1 MEDTIESIHILK
13 GSALANFKGDAAAFQ
28 SLRPD
33 LEACLLAQY
42 AADAADRTGSGKNVR
57 AWIVVITVAAFLTAS
72 AIVGLRNELR
82 WRRFVALL
90 NAQPG
95 VAVTSDHR
103 GWFSKPEITGLRDPS
118 LADAMVVA
126 RAAGIDPARVQFHWK
141 DFLALDP
148 ATIVQRFQK
157 RFSPP
162 ASAQV
167 SSKDGVLVLA
177 GSAPYDWLE
186 RVRREAKFVP
196 GVSGLDDSAVT
207 VVYDA
212 ASILQRFNE
221 KFDPPN
227 TVNASVVQNTLVLSG
242 EASQQ
247 WLDRVRS
254 DVSMVPAIKSVDTSK
269 VANLDER
276 TFQRSKSVIE
286 KAFIYFFANK
296 DDIGSD
302 GLITLSRLPD
312 EIRRCEAAAKHL
324 GWNITLEVLGYADA
338 AGDEAKNIDLSQRR
352 AHKVGDFLSLCGFQS
367 TALKPIGMGGAAK
380 PSRTERANSEPA
392 QRGVAFKI
400 IAESA
405 SAAR

>member
-1 MEDTIESIHILK
+1 M
-13 GSALANFKGDAAAFQ
+13 
-28 SLRPD
+28 
-33 LEACLLAQY
+33 
-42 AADAADRTGSGKNVR
+42 
-57 AWIVVITVAAFLTAS
+57 
-72 AIVGLRNELR
+72 
-82 WRRFVALL
+82 
-90 NAQPG
+90 
-95 VAVTSDHR
+95 
-103 GWFSKPEITGLRDPS
+103 
-118 LADAMVVA
+118 
-126 RAAGIDPARVQFHWK
+126 
-141 DFLALDP
+141 
-148 ATIVQRFQK
+148 
-157 RFSPP
+157 
-162 ASAQV
+162 
-167 SSKDGVLVLA
+167 
-177 GSAPYDWLE
+177 
-186 RVRREAKFVP
+186 
-196 GVSGLDDSAVT
+196 
-207 VVYDA
+207 

-221 KFDPPN
+221 KFEPPN

-286 KAFIYFFANK
+286 KAFIYFLANK

-302 GLITLSRLPD
+302 GLIALSRLPD

-324 GWNITLEVLGYADA
+324 GSNITLEVLGYADA
-338 AGDEAKNIDLSQRR
+338 AGDEAKNVDLSQRR